1 MRVRT
6 ETKELISEASEPEI
20 TGAISFSY
28 PQDGRA
34 TLMSEGTLEID
45 YLTGRVKLPT
55 GGTDELSDNLQ
66 NHNLRFVRSL
76 MITTDRTCYLRLD
89 NRDAIPIPPG
99 TLTPL
104 INLQFS
110 NLKIRI
116 TAKTYL
122 FIIASVNP
130 GTAIYHGTITLTP
143 KFAKIDVA
151 SVGDN
156 TIVSG
161 VTGKKIRVLQYA
173 LICAGA
179 VTLTFKSGTTPIT
192 GDMAFAA
199 NGGISTPYS
208 PVGLIETAAGEDLV
222 LNLSASTSV
231 SGHLVY
237 VEVL

>member
-1 MRVRT
+1 
-6 ETKELISEASEPEI
+6 
-20 TGAISFSY
+20 
-28 PQDGRA
+28 
-34 TLMSEGTLEID
+34 MSEGTLEID
-45 YLTGRVKLPT
+45 YLTGQVKLPT

-89 NRDAIPIPPG
+89 NHDAIPIPPG

-130 GTAIYHGTITLTP
+130 GTAIYHGTIALTP

-179 VTLTFKSGTTPIT
+179 VTVTFKSGTTTPIT
-192 GDMAFAA
+192 GDMSFAA